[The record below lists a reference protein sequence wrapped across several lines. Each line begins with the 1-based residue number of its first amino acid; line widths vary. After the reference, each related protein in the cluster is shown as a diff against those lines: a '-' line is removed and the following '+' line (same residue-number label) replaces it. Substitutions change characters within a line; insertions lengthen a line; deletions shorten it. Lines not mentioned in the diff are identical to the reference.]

1 MSAIRIE
8 GFRNE
13 YRFLSNF
20 WLCRIMLDGLWYP
33 SVENAYQAAK
43 SYDREYRLELMEL
56 TPSNARAAGR
66 AVKLRGDWEAN
77 KQEVMYFLLVQK
89 FRYPDLRRALL
100 DTGDAYLE
108 ETNFHGDQYWGV
120 CNGVGTNHLGIMLMQ
135 IRDEIRKQ
143 EERNSR

>member
-1 MSAIRIE
+1 MSIARIE
-8 GFRNE
+8 GFKGQ

-20 WLCRIMLDGLWYP
+20 WLCNIMLDGLWFP

-43 SYDREYRLELMEL
+43 SYDKEYRLGLTEL
-56 TPSNARAAGR
+56 TASNARAAGR
-66 AVKLRGDWEAN
+66 LVKLRGDWEVV

-89 FRYPDLRRALL
+89 FRQPTLRQALL

-108 ETNFHGDQYWGV
+108 ETNFHGDTYWGV
-120 CNGVGTNHLGIMLMQ
+120 CRGVGTNHLGILLMQ

-143 EERNSR
+143 AERNSV